1 MDIGTWLF
9 TKLRGELVGEDLY
22 GNRYYCER
30 GGRKNVR
37 NNGRQRRWVMY
48 KGAPEGSKVPPVWH
62 AWLHHTTAEP
72 PVGKDGPL
80 YAWQKVHMAN
90 MTGTPLA
97 YRPPGSI
104 LKGGRRDKASGDYE
118 PWRPE

>member
-9 TKLRGELVGEDLY
+9 TKLYGEFVGEDRY
-22 GNRYYCER
+22 GNRYFRER
-30 GGRKNVR
+30 GGKRNVR
-37 NNGRQRRWVMY
+37 NNGRNRRWVIY
-48 KGAPEGSKVPPVWH
+48 KGTPEGSKVPPVWH
-62 AWLHHTTAEP
+62 AWLHHTTDVA
-72 PVGKDGPL
+72 PVGSDGPT
-80 YAWQKVHMAN
+80 YAWEKPHLPN

-104 LKGGRRDKASGDYE
+104 LKGGREDKVTADYE